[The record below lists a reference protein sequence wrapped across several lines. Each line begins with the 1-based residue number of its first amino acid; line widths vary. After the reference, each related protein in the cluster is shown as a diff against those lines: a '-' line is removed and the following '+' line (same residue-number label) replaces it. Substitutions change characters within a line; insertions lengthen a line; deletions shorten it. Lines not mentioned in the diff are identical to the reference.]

1 MTKPPLHNM
10 DFLFQQKLE
19 ELPVDV
25 SQQQVQ
31 WQALSQAMHPQS
43 TGFRVQLRK
52 PWVKGLYMTIVAL
65 VPFGI
70 FYFSNQPQ
78 AIESNAS
85 TYTPGSVANSLKL
98 LNKIEPST
106 QTNEVRMNQQAL
118 TKQGSKP
125 ASQTVM
131 PTAILNENK
140 SAAVVNTQ
148 PSKHKDSVLATPTK
162 QEKPVTK
169 KTDSAYIY
177 WQ

>member
-1 MTKPPLHNM
+1 MTKPPLHNI
-10 DFLFQQKLE
+10 DSLFQQKLE

-31 WQALSQAMHPQS
+31 WQALSHAMHPQP

-70 FYFSNQPQ
+70 FYFSNQSK
-78 AIESNAS
+78 AIENAN
-85 TYTPGSVANSLKL
+85 TNTPASVTNSLKL
-98 LNKIEPST
+98 LNKIEPFV

-118 TKQGSKP
+118 TKQDSKP
-125 ASQTVM
+125 ASQAVL

-140 SAAVVNTQ
+140 SAAVANTQ
-148 PSKHKDSVLATPTK
+148 PSKHRDSVLAIPTK
-162 QEKPVTK
+162 QEKSVTK
-169 KTDSAYIY
+169 KTDSTYIY